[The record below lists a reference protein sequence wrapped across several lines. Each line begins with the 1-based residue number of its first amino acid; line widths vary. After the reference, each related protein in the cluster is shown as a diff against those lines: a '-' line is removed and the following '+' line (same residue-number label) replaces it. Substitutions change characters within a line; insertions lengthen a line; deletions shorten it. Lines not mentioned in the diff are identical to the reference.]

1 MQARKYV
8 GKGGAEIV
16 VREALEEDVPAMMTN
31 LRAVADEKVYLFTE
45 VVTEDRVKRVANSLK
60 DKNDLHAIAVVG
72 SKIVG
77 QVDLHSFRDSSKSEH
92 VRNLGMLIIHGYREI
107 GVGTALMDYAIRWAM
122 ENPQVEK
129 VTLGVFS
136 NNGRAK
142 KLYEKFGF
150 QVDGVIKNMFKI
162 NGEYVDEIQMS
173 RPV

>member
-1 MQARKYV
+1 M
-8 GKGGAEIV
+8 
-16 VREALEEDVPAMMTN
+16 REALEEDVPSMMAN
-31 LRAVADEKVYLFTE
+31 LRAVADENVYLFTE
-45 VVTEDRVKRVANSLK
+45 VVSEDRVKRVLHSLK
-60 DKNDLHAIAVVG
+60 DKNDLHAIALTS

-77 QVDLHSFRDSSKSEH
+77 QIDLHSFRDSIKSDH
-92 VRNLGMLIIHGYREI
+92 VRNLGMLIIDGYREI
-107 GVGTALMDYAIRWAM
+107 GVGSALMDYAIRWAM

-129 VTLGVFS
+129 VILGVFS

-150 QVDGVIKNMFKI
+150 QVDGVIKDMFKI